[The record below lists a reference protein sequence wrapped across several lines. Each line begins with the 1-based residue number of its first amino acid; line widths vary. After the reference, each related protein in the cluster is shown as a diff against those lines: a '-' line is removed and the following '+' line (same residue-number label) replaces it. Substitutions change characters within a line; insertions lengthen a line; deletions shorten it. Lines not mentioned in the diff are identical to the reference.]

1 MVIQAEK
8 DSCSYASFRNFLML
22 FFKRRKYRYYVFKDK
37 TPHSLKYLVNEANK
51 LGLDLKF
58 FKDEK
63 KELEKADTFPLFL
76 LLNGKKHG
84 HLIVIKKRKGEMFY
98 IIDPAKGKYWLSL
111 DKLKALYSGIYGI
124 ATKREKA
131 KVKIKRP
138 VFIKPLWPF
147 VLFLSNFLQAVLLGL
162 FFFYYQ
168 QFSLIWYFLIFL
180 TLFLLINIGTIFLQR
195 FILRSFDDIYSGTLK
210 ASKDLK
216 NDFRLYFL
224 FKGVLLSPIVSALP
238 SFLFFLVLFILFTL
252 NSWIFGCVS
261 FLFFVLTVP
270 LQVILEKKSQKE
282 EFKLEKM
289 EEDFVERGKDNF
301 EKIVRKAERM
311 AFKKALSKVLPY
323 VFAVI
328 FAAFP
333 VLLEENF
340 SLNFYLFQLF
350 SLISLKEILSPFLIY
365 LWSYSLNQKTKDLFF
380 ERFYLPLKG

>member
-1 MVIQAEK
+1 M
-8 DSCSYASFRNFLML
+8 
-22 FFKRRKYRYYVFKDK
+22 
-37 TPHSLKYLVNEANK
+37 
-51 LGLDLKF
+51 
-58 FKDEK
+58 
-63 KELEKADTFPLFL
+63 
-76 LLNGKKHG
+76 
-84 HLIVIKKRKGEMFY
+84 
-98 IIDPAKGKYWLSL
+98 
-111 DKLKALYSGIYGI
+111 
-124 ATKREKA
+124 
-131 KVKIKRP
+131 
-138 VFIKPLWPF
+138 
-147 VLFLSNFLQAVLLGL
+147 
-162 FFFYYQ
+162 
-168 QFSLIWYFLIFL
+168 
-180 TLFLLINIGTIFLQR
+180 
-195 FILRSFDDIYSGTLK
+195 
-210 ASKDLK
+210 
-216 NDFRLYFL
+216 
-224 FKGVLLSPIVSALP
+224 LLSPIVSALP
-238 SFLFFLVLFILFTL
+238 SFLFFLVLSILFTL

-301 EKIVRKAERM
+301 KKIVRKAERL